1 MSPHPHPPCPQ
12 VSPGTALFL
21 YTKDALSDVRAGLI
35 RPSIHC
41 LSSEFNMSWEI
52 EDDGMPYA
60 APQQVGGRKQG
71 GSVTVGTLLV
81 NSIVRPFTI
90 LSGYPLSPAGLPLP
104 CALPE
109 GPRP

>member
-1 MSPHPHPPCPQ
+1 MGSPSQHPACEASPVQLSSLTSTHKSNVSLPPAYLQ

-60 APQQVGGRKQG
+60 APQQVGGGKQARR
-71 GSVTVGTLLV
+71 VG
-81 NSIVRPFTI
+81 NSAE
-90 LSGYPLSPAGLPLP
+90 L
-104 CALPE
+104 CW
-109 GPRP
+109 